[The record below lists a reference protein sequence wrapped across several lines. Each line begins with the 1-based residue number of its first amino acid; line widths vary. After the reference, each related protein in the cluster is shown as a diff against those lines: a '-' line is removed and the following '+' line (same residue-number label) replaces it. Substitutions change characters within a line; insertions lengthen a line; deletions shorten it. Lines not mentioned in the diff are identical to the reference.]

1 MSTPSNIDLFN
12 EYTGR
17 TFAHLYEHFPIEKS
31 IPIRLIVGSDVLH
44 EETANGAMKPTKEC
58 EIAFGTVKWLHET
71 GYITATPHPY
81 ESFSNAVLTA
91 KGLELLKLT
100 PDALK
105 SSIGDRLIDACKKGA
120 SESLVKLSSTALTSG
135 LGMAFHAAMT
145 SLS

>member
-31 IPIRLIVGSDVLH
+31 IPIKLIVDSDELY
-44 EETANGAMKPTKEC
+44 EELANGAVKTTKEC
-58 EIAFGTVKWLHET
+58 EIAFFTVKWLHEA

-81 ESFSNAVLTA
+81 ESFSDAVLTA

-105 SSIGDRLIDACKKGA
+105 SSLGDRLMDACKKGA
-120 SESLVKLSSTALTSG
+120 SESLVSLSSTALTSG
-135 LGMAFHAAMT
+135 LGIAFHTAMT
-145 SLS
+145 AFS